1 MKQERMM
8 KQIQNNSEVLI
19 HYSITLADNSAV
31 DSTRVDNKPQ
41 KFILGDGSLTP
52 AFEAVLLGL
61 NKGEKSKFTL
71 PPEATFGMSNPDN
84 IHHLERS
91 KFDAEIP
98 VEIGTIVTF
107 SQPDGEELPGIIRE
121 IVGESVMVDFNH
133 PLAGQTLTFDVEIV
147 EILN

>member
-1 MKQERMM
+1 M

-31 DSTRVDNKPQ
+31 DSTKVDNKPQ
-41 KFILGDGSLTP
+41 KFVLGDGSLTP

-61 NKGEKSKFTL
+61 SESQTSKFTL
-71 PPEATFGMSNPDN
+71 PPEATFGISNPDN

-91 KFDAEIP
+91 KFDAEIS

-107 SQPDGEELPGIIRE
+107 AQPDGNELPGIIRE
-121 IVGESVMVDFNH
+121 VIGESVVVDFNH
-133 PLAGQTLTFDVEIV
+133 PLAGQTLTFDIEIV

>member
-1 MKQERMM
+1 M
-8 KQIQNNSEVLI
+8 KQINENSEVLI
-19 HYSITLADNSAV
+19 HYSITLADKSAA
-31 DSTRVDNKPQ
+31 DSTKVDNKPQ

-61 NKGEKSKFTL
+61 KEHETKVFTL
-71 PPEATFGMSNPDN
+71 PPEATFGQSNPDN
-84 IHHLERS
+84 LHHLERS

-107 SQPDGEELPGIIRE
+107 AQSNGEELPGIIRE
-121 IVGESVMVDFNH
+121 IIGESVVVDFNH
-133 PLAGQTLTFDVEIV
+133 PLAGQTLTFDIEVV